1 MNNLLKFKT
10 HLAIINAFAILKTTA
25 ENGRNSSSLYMVWCY
40 IAEKA
45 FAVDGLWILHG
56 ARNFLCVYPLCKSR
70 WQCQPGN
77 TTQHL
82 SKCPIWIWDP
92 ALDWNSCLKAAEVRF
107 WVFRIPLIADKSA
120 AAQNRAVAS
129 CEIGAQAHQAR
140 LPQPHHWQLRT
151 ELQIEN
157 QIEIELEIEFRSSGS
172 SSAQ

>member
-1 MNNLLKFKT
+1 MVYKFCTVQGIFCVFIRCANRGGSANLVIPPT
-10 HLAIINAFAILKTTA
+10 I
-25 ENGRNSSSLYMVWCY
+25 Y
-40 IAEKA
+40 
-45 FAVDGLWILHG
+45 
-56 ARNFLCVYPLCKSR
+56 
-70 WQCQPGN
+70 
-77 TTQHL
+77 
-82 SKCPIWIWDP
+82 PIWIWDP